1 VKAYSS
7 ILCHDKLNIEGGHVA
22 SELSPAR
29 SPACPVEVDRT
40 SPVPL
45 YFQVARSLQELI
57 EKGEIGVGSRIEN
70 EVDLA
75 ERLGVSR
82 PTTRRAIQYLVER
95 GMLVRKR
102 GVGTQVVHPKVRRPV
117 QLSSLYDDLSA
128 AARVPRTEVLDLR
141 IIPAPDTVADAL
153 QIGHGTEVTWTE
165 RLRFAD
171 DEPLAL
177 MHNAIPADLLTLER
191 ADLARHGLYELLRRA
206 GIVPHIAT
214 QVIGARGATAAEARV
229 LDEKRGASLLTM
241 TRTAWDAIGR
251 PLEYGSHLYRASR
264 YSFELNL
271 TAG

>member
-1 VKAYSS
+1 MT
-7 ILCHDKLNIEGGHVA
+7 
-22 SELSPAR
+22 SELSPPR
-29 SPACPVEVDRT
+29 SPVRPVEVDRT

-45 YFQVARSLQELI
+45 YFQVATRLQELI

-117 QLSSLYDDLSA
+117 ELSSLYDDLVSSDRA
-128 AARVPRTEVLDLR
+128 PRTEVLDLR
-141 IIPAPDTVADAL
+141 IVKASQEIATAL
-153 QIGHGTEVTWTE
+153 EIEPGTEVTWIE
-165 RLRFAD
+165 RLRYAGG
-171 DEPLAL
+171 EPLAL
-177 MHNAIPADLLTLER
+177 MHNAIPADIMRPAAE
-191 ADLARHGLYELLRRA
+191 DLAERGLYELLRRA
-206 GIVPHIAT
+206 GYVPRIAT
-214 QVIGARGATAAEARV
+214 QVIGARSATAAEARV

-241 TRTAWDAIGR
+241 TRTAWDAGGR
-251 PLEYGSHLYRASR
+251 ALEYGSHLYRASR

-271 TAG
+271 SAG

>member
-1 VKAYSS
+1 MTSG
-7 ILCHDKLNIEGGHVA
+7 LG
-22 SELSPAR
+22 PPR
-29 SPACPVEVDRT
+29 SPVRPVEVDRT

-45 YFQVARSLQELI
+45 YFQVATRLQELI

-117 QLSSLYDDLSA
+117 ELSSLYDDLVSSD
-128 AARVPRTEVLDLR
+128 RTPRTEVLDLKV
-141 IIPAPDTVADAL
+141 IAATQEIATAL
-153 QIGHGTEVTWTE
+153 EIDPGTPVTWIE
-165 RLRFAD
+165 RLRYAGG
-171 DEPLAL
+171 EPLAL
-177 MHNAIPADLLTLER
+177 MHNAIPADLMTLT
-191 ADLARHGLYELLRRA
+191 AQDLAERGLYELLRRA
-206 GIVPHIAT
+206 GFVPRIAT
-214 QVIGARGATAAEARV
+214 QVIGARSATASEART

-241 TRTAWDAIGR
+241 SRTAWDAGGR
-251 PLEYGSHLYRASR
+251 ALEYGSHLYRASR

-271 TAG
+271 SAG